1 MRYFSEHWRRSSW
14 VEWSE
19 YCDPLFELASKL
31 VGESHLVT
39 TLELLNRFWLLSHWR
54 VGGGINEKKS
64 IETKRGENYEILY
77 LGAVT

>member
-1 MRYFSEHWRRSSW
+1 M
-14 VEWSE
+14 
-19 YCDPLFELASKL
+19 KL

-39 TLELLNRFWLLSHWR
+39 TLELLNRFWVLSQWR

-77 LGAVT
+77 VGAVT

>member
-1 MRYFSEHWRRSSW
+1 M
-14 VEWSE
+14 
-19 YCDPLFELASKL
+19 FELASKV